1 VSHRETHRLHSRV
14 GPALGRAACALLGVT
29 LAVTGCAEAQ
39 DPPSV
44 LALAEAGRHEQAEQ
58 LARAGGADSSL
69 PLAHVLVLR
78 GRLREAARVY
88 ESALEGGHGSARV
101 ARAALAELEA
111 RRGALREAL
120 ERADGIVR
128 DYEQTRAGW
137 TAAEHLAAGRA
148 YELLGRRD
156 ARLARQALA
165 AYDAAF
171 AADRT
176 LLAARVRVGTLFLEK
191 YNAPEARA
199 SFEEVLGARPQHPEA
214 LLGMARVLEFE
225 GRGETMAT
233 VRRALE
239 ANPALTAA
247 HTMQA
252 RLFLEA
258 ESYDSAR
265 VATDR
270 ALAVDS
276 SAMDAWAIRAAASWF
291 TGDTASYEQAR
302 DAALALHPTP
312 ADFYA
317 TMAESAVRH
326 RRYAEGVRFATQAV
340 VLDSL
345 SVRALGVLGTNQ
357 LRTGDMARGR
367 ATLERAFALDPYN
380 LWHKNTLDLLD
391 QMDGFTTIERGRF
404 RLVVSPEDAALMEL
418 YLLPLLEEAYDSL
431 AVRYAWTPDRAVR
444 FEVFRRHADFSVRS
458 VGLAG
463 LGALGVSFGDVLA
476 MDSPAAREPGTFH
489 FGSTAWH
496 ELAHTFTLG
505 SSGHA
510 VPRWLSE
517 GLSVLEER
525 RARPGWGAS
534 ASPEF
539 LAAFK
544 AGQLRPVSALNDGFV
559 RPRYPAEISFSY
571 YLASL
576 VCELLEAEFGARV
589 FPALL
594 AAYRDGLDSPAAFAR
609 ATQLPIDSIDAR
621 FARYMDQRFAT
632 PLAAL
637 AAGEG
642 PGELRG
648 PYVDAMRRGAGFV
661 EAQRSADARRAFE
674 EAQTLLGDVEP
685 VNGPAWYLARLALE
699 GADTTTALA
708 QLARITGRHETA
720 LAPNLLEAE
729 LHAARGDDAALL
741 AALERA
747 VWTSPYDASLHDRLA
762 VVAARLG
769 AHQIAVRERRAVL
782 AIGPADPLEARYQ
795 LARALA
801 AGGDRVA
808 ARREVLGIL
817 ESAPGFE
824 KAQALLLELRTPPG
838 GSR

>member
-1 VSHRETHRLHSRV
+1 MNGRRLWHGV
-14 GPALGRAACALLGVT
+14 ALLAALTWGTACAD
-29 LAVTGCAEAQ
+29 AQ
-39 DPPSV
+39 DPPRSV
-44 LALAEAGRHEQAEQ
+44 LALAEAGRLAEAEA
-58 LARAGGADSSL
+58 LARAGLPDSAHRL
-69 PLAHVLVLR
+69 GHVLVLR
-78 GRLREAARVY
+78 GQLGEAATVY
-88 ESALEGGHGSARV
+88 EQALAAGVGSAREAQV
-101 ARAALAELEA
+101 ALAELEA
-111 RRGALREAL
+111 RRGAMAQALGRAERLTREY
-120 ERADGIVR
+120 ERSR
-128 DYEQTRAGW
+128 TSW
-137 TAAEHLAAGRA
+137 TATEHLAAGRA

-171 AADRT
+171 AADPS
-176 LLAARVRVGTLFLEK
+176 LLTARVRVGTLFLEK
-191 YNAPEARA
+191 YNAPDAKS
-199 SFEEVLGARPQHPEA
+199 SFEEVLARVPSHAEA
-214 LLGMARVLEFE
+214 LLGMARVQEFE
-225 GRGETMAT
+225 GRGEAMAT
-233 VRRALE
+233 VRKALE

-265 VATDR
+265 VATER
-270 ALAVDS
+270 ALAVDA
-276 SAMDAWAIRAAASWF
+276 SAMDAWALQAASSWF
-291 TGDTASYEQAR
+291 TGDTVNYERAR
-302 DAALALHPTP
+302 RAALALHPTP

-326 RRYAEGVRFATQAV
+326 RRYAEGVGFAAQAV
-340 VLDSL
+340 SLDSL

-367 ATLERAFALDPYN
+367 ATLERAFTLDPYN

-391 QMDGFTTIERGRF
+391 QMDGFATIERGRF

-418 YLLPLLEEAYDSL
+418 YLLPLLEEAFDSL
-431 AVRYAWTPDRAVR
+431 AVRYAWRPDRAVR

-476 MDSPAAREPGTFH
+476 MDSPAAREPGTFN

-539 LAAFK
+539 LAAYK
-544 AGQLRPVSALNDGFV
+544 AGQLRAVSTLNDGFV

-576 VCELLEAEFGARV
+576 VCEMLESEFGARV

-594 AAYRDGLDSPAAFAR
+594 SAYRDGLETPAAFAR
-609 ATQLPIDSIDAR
+609 ATRVPIDSIDAR
-621 FARYMDQRFAT
+621 FARYMAKRFAT
-632 PLAAL
+632 PLAAIT
-637 AAGEG
+637 AGEG
-642 PGELRG
+642 PGDLRG
-648 PYVDAMRRGAGFV
+648 PYVDAMR
-661 EAQRSADARRAFE
+661 EAARHLEARRPDDARRGFE
-674 EAQTLLGDVEP
+674 QAQALLGDVEP
-685 VNGPAWYLARLALE
+685 VSGPAWFLARLALDR
-699 GADTTTALA
+699 ADTVTALT
-708 QLARITGRHETA
+708 QLARITRVHETA
-720 LAPNLLEAE
+720 LAPNLLEAD
-729 LHAARGDDAALL
+729 LHAARGDDRALL

-747 VWTSPYDASLHDRLA
+747 VWTSPYDAALHDRLA
-762 VVAARLG
+762 TVASRLG
-769 AHQIAVRERRAVL
+769 EHRVAIRERRAVL
-782 AIGPADPLEARYQ
+782 ATGPADPLEARYQ
-795 LARALA
+795 LARTLA
-801 AGGDRVA
+801 AAGETAA
-808 ARREVLGIL
+808 ARREVLGML
-817 ESAPGFE
+817 EQAPGFE
-824 KAQALLLELRTPPG
+824 KAQALLLELRSPPG